1 MNYTI
6 NILFIG
12 FLYYIN
18 KNNINNILY
27 NYINRNKNIKNR
39 LIVCSWYY
47 MKTKTI
53 VQKKLTVVSKK
64 ITNIILP
71 VMTSI
76 FENKDENNVMFIE
89 NGNVVRKT
97 NIMYVNEYTHH
108 HDMILYEWKLNDNID
123 YDNYILRFN
132 NVLDVNDKF
141 KISKV
146 NFLAIELSFKVYN
159 LNNVYVEE
167 IHAIDF
173 KKNNYYMV
181 GNILFDKSFVKYW
194 CNNILNTVYN
204 ENYEISFF
212 DDNMEHHIL
221 TSNDSVKILYD
232 DIEIITCNK

>member
-1 MNYTI
+1 
-6 NILFIG
+6 
-12 FLYYIN
+12 
-18 KNNINNILY
+18 
-27 NYINRNKNIKNR
+27 
-39 LIVCSWYY
+39 
-47 MKTKTI
+47 MKAKTI
-53 VQKKLTVVSKK
+53 AQKKLTIVSKK

-71 VMTSI
+71 IMTTI
-76 FENKDENNVMFIE
+76 FENKDEPNVMFIE
-89 NGNVVRKT
+89 KGNVVRKT
-97 NIMYVNEYTHH
+97 NIMYVNEYTHNY
-108 HDMILYEWKLNDNID
+108 DMILYEWKLNNNIV

-146 NFLAIELSFKVYN
+146 KFLAIELSVKVYN

-181 GNILFDKSFVKYW
+181 DNILFDKSFVKYW
-194 CNNILNTVYN
+194 CNNILNTVYS

-212 DDNMEHHIL
+212 DDKMDSHIL

-232 DIEIITCNK
+232 DFEIISHNK